1 MSHTRRRAS
10 DLNAAYFDIH
20 VLDGA
25 GVLPEVDAA
34 SLLAAARLLARDGR
48 LVVVDFDEDSRRL
61 VFYEQSEW
69 LPAGRRVAGMVDS
82 PAVQER

>member
-1 MSHTRRRAS
+1 MNDTRRRAPALENAH
-10 DLNAAYFDIH
+10 LNIH

-34 SLLAAARLLARDGR
+34 SLAAVVRLLAREGR
-48 LVVVDFDEDSRRL
+48 LVVVDFDANSRRL

-69 LPAGRRVAGMVDS
+69 LPAGRRVASTVDS
-82 PAVQER
+82 HAVQER

>member
-1 MSHTRRRAS
+1 MNDTRRAPCRKAAH
-10 DLNAAYFDIH
+10 LNIH

-25 GVLPEVDAA
+25 RVLPEVDAV
-34 SLLAAARLLARDGR
+34 SLAAVARLLARNGR

-69 LPAGRRVAGMVDS
+69 LPAGQRVVGTVDS
-82 PAVQER
+82 HAVRER